1 MSTQV
6 TDCALASV
14 GHPVTKL
21 VAAPALECCSRIVS
35 LAVMLGAALPRVTPA
50 DWKAR
55 QQHGAAG
62 VSGSGSAV
70 GVEMERAARTP
81 KCDTLK

>member
-6 TDCALASV
+6 TDCILASV

-21 VAAPALECCSRIVS
+21 VAAPVLECCSRIVS
-35 LAVMLGAALPRVTPA
+35 LAVMLGAALPRVTLA

-55 QQHGAAG
+55 QQHGALREFPEETATW
-62 VSGSGSAV
+62 
-70 GVEMERAARTP
+70 GVEM
-81 KCDTLK
+81 

>member
-1 MSTQV
+1 MSTHV

-21 VAAPALECCSRIVS
+21 VVAPALECCSEIVS
-35 LAVMLGAALPRVTPA
+35 LAVMSGAALLCVRPA

-55 QQHGAAG
+55 QQHGALRG
-62 VSGSGSAV
+62 FPG
-70 GVEMERAARTP
+70 EAAT
-81 KCDTLK
+81 